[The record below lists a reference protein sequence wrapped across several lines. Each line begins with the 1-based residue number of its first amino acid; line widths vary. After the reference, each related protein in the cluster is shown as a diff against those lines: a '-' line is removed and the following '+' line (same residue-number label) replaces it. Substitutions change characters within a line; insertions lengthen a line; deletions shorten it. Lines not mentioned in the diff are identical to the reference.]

1 MVTQKEQT
9 LKDNVQRLSKLLG
22 PDHLSVADALV
33 SLGLSQLDSGEAD
46 EAEDSFR
53 EALKI
58 RQAAVDAEDE
68 TITQLKYY
76 IGRTYFE
83 RADYSAAME
92 AYKDCIDTYEE
103 ECRPEDN
110 FLATVLD
117 ALASLHHDR
126 DKFEQA
132 ESLLKRSLFIRLCV
146 LEPFDAAIAESL
158 NHLGWL
164 YSQNGAMEKA
174 EHLFL
179 CALDIWI
186 SAFGLQHAN
195 TAMCLENYAYVLG
208 KTNRE
213 KEADQLLEKVEMIR
227 SMRFKTSEPQ

>member
-9 LKDNVQRLSKLLG
+9 LKDTVQRLSKLLG

-33 SLGLSQLDSGEAD
+33 SLGLNQLESGEAD
-46 EAEDSFR
+46 QAENSFGK
-53 EALKI
+53 ALKI
-58 RQAAVDAEDE
+58 RQEALDADDE

-83 RADYSAAME
+83 RADYTAAME
-92 AYKDCIDTYEE
+92 AYQSCIDAYEE

-117 ALASLHHDR
+117 AQASLHHDR
-126 DKFEQA
+126 DKYQQA
-132 ESLLKRSLFIRLCV
+132 EELLKRSLFIRLCV

-164 YSQNGAMEKA
+164 YSNNGEMDKA

-186 SAFGLQHAN
+186 SAIGLEHAN
-195 TAMCLENYAYVLG
+195 TAMCLENYAYVLSRTG
-208 KTNRE
+208 RQ
-213 KEADQLLEKVEMIR
+213 KEANQLMEKVEMIR
-227 SMRFKTSEPQ
+227 SMRTRASEAP